1 MGRWWFVMA
10 CIGVLISTFSVANAI
25 QNKLIVLKDFGNTMP
40 LAKLN
45 SPVKSGSINQ
55 ALNNITSTFKV
66 STPIMHVGKVQSH
79 AIKKVAGF
87 TQPIFVLGCDK
98 ISAKWVSFYQARLKK
113 LHAIGYVVNCGSK
126 QEFLKLKGIS
136 NLPLMTIQGDA
147 IKERFHLANYP
158 FLLTREYIS
167 Q

>member
-1 MGRWWFVMA
+1 VGKRPCILA
-10 CIGVLISTFSVANAI
+10 CIAVFFFASIFADQVQT
-25 QNKLIVLKDFGNTMP
+25 KLVVLKDFGNTMP
-40 LAKLN
+40 LKNFN

-55 ALNNITSTFKV
+55 TLNNITSTFKV
-66 STPIMHVGKVQSH
+66 STPSMHVGKVQSH
-79 AIKKVAGF
+79 AIKNVAGF

-98 ISAKWVSFYQARLKK
+98 ISAKWVSFYQVRLKK
-113 LHAIGYVVNCGSK
+113 LHAIGYVVNCAGK